1 MNVRLRESARVRATG
16 RIARTSPA
24 VLLTLLGL
32 FAASGPVSATMT
44 LLAPQ
49 DSVEQLASRAEELET
64 AGKWEDA
71 ESIYHRI
78 LDIDPRSIAALNRLG
93 AIEVGRGRFE
103 TGIRYYERA
112 LALNSAEFATNLNL
126 GIAYIKKQDYQRAV
140 TPLERA
146 AQTAP
151 ENFQVRELLGG
162 ALVGRNDFSHA
173 IPQLEKASQLN
184 PNDLGTLY
192 LLERSYLESKQFE
205 KALATFERLQSLDPN
220 SAWVRILRGQAE
232 DGIGNYQNAI
242 EEFETARQQLP
253 GDAIVRFSLGFMYWK
268 VHRFTEA
275 EAELEQAVRLDP
287 DFEEAKYYLADT
299 YLMDGKPAAA
309 LPLLEDLT
317 HAHTKDAR
325 SLADL
330 GKAFEKLNRDTEA
343 TQAYEACLRIEPER
357 ADVHYQLARIYK
369 KQKRSNESAREL
381 AIAKR
386 LQQTKRME
394 QETLLQASGAHGD
407 PIRQGE
413 GLFRSPVSNDKSQ

>member
-16 RIARTSPA
+16 HIAKTARA

-32 FAASGPVSATMT
+32 FTPSSPVSANTN
-44 LLAPQ
+44 LSVPQ
-49 DSVEQLASRAEELET
+49 DSIEQLASRAEQLEA
-64 AGKWEDA
+64 AGQWQDA
-71 ESIYHRI
+71 ESIYQKI
-78 LDIDPRSIAALNRLG
+78 LEIDPQSIAALNRLG
-93 AIEVGRGRFE
+93 AIEVGHGRFE

-126 GIAYIKKQDYQRAV
+126 GIACIKKQDYQRAV
-140 TPLERA
+140 KPLERA

-151 ENFQVRELLGG
+151 ENFRVRELLGG
-162 ALVGRNDFSHA
+162 ALVGLNDFSHA
-173 IPQLEKASQLN
+173 IPQLEKASELN

-205 KALATFERLQSLDPN
+205 KALATFEHLQSLDPN

-242 EEFETARQQLP
+242 EEFEAARQQLP

-275 EAELEQAVRLDP
+275 EAELEQAVSLDP
-287 DFEEAKYYLADT
+287 DFQEAKYYLADT
-299 YLMDGKPAAA
+299 YLMDEKPAAA
-309 LPLLEDLT
+309 LPLLKDFT
-317 HAHTKDAR
+317 HAHPKDAR
-325 SLADL
+325 ALADL
-330 GKAFEKLNRDTEA
+330 GKALEKLNRDTEA
-343 TQAYEACLRIEPER
+343 AHAYEACLRVDPDR
-357 ADVHYQLARIYK
+357 ADAHYQLARVYK

-413 GLFRSPVSNDKSQ
+413 GLFRPPVSNDKSQ